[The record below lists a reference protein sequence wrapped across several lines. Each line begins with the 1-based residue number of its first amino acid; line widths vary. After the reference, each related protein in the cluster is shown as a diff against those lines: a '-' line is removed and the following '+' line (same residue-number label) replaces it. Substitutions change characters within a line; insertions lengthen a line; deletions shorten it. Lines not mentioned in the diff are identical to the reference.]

1 MAVHGRRLGDSGHS
15 QQSGC
20 TAGRQIMQNIS
31 NSDELTIENL
41 DDSAFGITDVDGWC
55 FILIDNTAR

>member
-1 MAVHGRRLGDSGHS
+1 MAGGLETLITRSNLAAPRGGR
-15 QQSGC
+15 
-20 TAGRQIMQNIS
+20 AMQNIS